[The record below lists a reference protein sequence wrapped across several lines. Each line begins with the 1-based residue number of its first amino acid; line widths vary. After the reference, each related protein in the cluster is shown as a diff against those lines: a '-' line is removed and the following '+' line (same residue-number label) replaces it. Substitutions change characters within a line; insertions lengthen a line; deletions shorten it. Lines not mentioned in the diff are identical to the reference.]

1 MITAAHQPSE
11 PSVVGGLPPDE
22 ADRLAALARY
32 EVLDT
37 PPEPAFDRI
46 VRLAALLLDVPIA
59 LISLSTPAG
68 NGLRLGT
75 GSTCGKRRALSPSA
89 IMRCAAPAFW

>member
-37 PPEPAFDRI
+37 PPEPALTASFDWPRCC
-46 VRLAALLLDVPIA
+46 
-59 LISLSTPAG
+59 STFQS
-68 NGLRLGT
+68 R
-75 GSTCGKRRALSPSA
+75 
-89 IMRCAAPAFW
+89 